1 MTIVKRVNGIKEK
14 YPFFF
19 HEISL
24 IFSLFPYLY
33 ISIYEFPNDS
43 KIIANAI
50 LINGFLCHF
59 SLAISLSCK
68 NYLRLLD
75 IFSNISFIIYINYY
89 TKWQPYSCLMSI
101 IFPLLWIKNINT
113 YNIFT
118 ILQHMILIQ
127 GSGFIVLYKFDY

>member
-1 MTIVKRVNGIKEK
+1 MTIVKRVNGVKEK

-43 KIIANAI
+43 KIIANSI

-59 SLAISLSCK
+59 
-68 NYLRLLD
+68 
-75 IFSNISFIIYINYY
+75 FFGSFI
-89 TKWQPYSCLMSI
+89 KL
-101 IFPLLWIKNINT
+101 
-113 YNIFT
+113 
-118 ILQHMILIQ
+118 
-127 GSGFIVLYKFDY
+127 